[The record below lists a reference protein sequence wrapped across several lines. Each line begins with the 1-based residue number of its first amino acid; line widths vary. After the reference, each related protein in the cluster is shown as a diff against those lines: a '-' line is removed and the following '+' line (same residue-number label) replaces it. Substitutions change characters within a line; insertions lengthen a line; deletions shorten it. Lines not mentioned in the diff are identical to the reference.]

1 MHRDLNLHIE
11 SIKVIEAQIKN
22 ALEKYEAAN
31 SASRNTGQT
40 LDSKN
45 TLNYR

>member
-40 LDSKN
+40 LDSRS